1 MNNFL
6 LFNYSTQGG
15 LIIQPTQ
22 SYSDHIFLCTFE
34 TVFYI
39 KNIMANSFLK
49 SPYPINEPVKSYA
62 PNTPE
67 RARVI
72 ATYDALFSKKIHIP
86 MKIGGEEI
94 NSAETKTMHP
104 PHDHKHN
111 LGTYCLANEGHVK
124 QAIFS
129 ALEARKTWAKMPF
142 AARAAVF
149 LKAADLIAGPYRYLI
164 NASTMIGQ
172 SKTVHQAE
180 IDAACEFIDFLRFNV
195 YFAEEIYRDQP
206 KSSEG
211 VWNHIHYRPL
221 EGFVY
226 AISPFNFTAIAG
238 NLCASAALMGNTV
251 VWKPSDFQMFS
262 AKIIMDVFEEAG
274 LPKGVINMIN
284 GNPEMIT
291 DTVLKSPDFAG
302 IHFTGSTHVFK
313 NIWNKIGTNIHV
325 YKTYPRIV
333 GETGGKDYIIAHKS
347 ANVEE
352 VATAIIRGAF
362 EFQGQKCS
370 ATSRVYL
377 PKSTSQAILN
387 KLTADIKTIALG
399 SPRELKNFMTAVIHK
414 NSFDRL
420 TGAIEQAKKDHTTEI
435 LVGGTY
441 DDSKGYFIDPT
452 VIVTTDPHYN
462 TMEQELFGPIVTI
475 YLYEDNQWEE
485 TLKLVDETS
494 EYALTG
500 AIMIKDREII
510 EQARIAL
517 ENSAGNFYINDK
529 PSGAVVGQ
537 QPFGGARAS
546 GTNDK
551 AGSKLNLLRWTSPQL
566 VKETLV
572 PPKNYRYPF
581 MDT

>member
-1 MNNFL
+1 M
-6 LFNYSTQGG
+6 S
-15 LIIQPTQ
+15 
-22 SYSDHIFLCTFE
+22 
-34 TVFYI
+34 
-39 KNIMANSFLK
+39 NSFIK
-49 SPYPINEPVKSYA
+49 SPFPINEPVKSYA

-67 RARVI
+67 RAKI
-72 ATYDALFSKKIHIP
+72 EATYDALFSKKIHIP
-86 MKIGGEEI
+86 LKIGGKEI
-94 NSAETKTMHP
+94 TSSETRTMHP

-111 LGTYCLANEGHVK
+111 LGTYNLATEAHVN
-124 QAIFS
+124 QAIS
-129 ALEARKTWAKMPF
+129 AALNARETWAKMPF

-164 NASTMIGQ
+164 NAATMIGQ

-195 YFAEEIYRDQP
+195 HFAEDIYDDQP
-206 KSSEG
+206 ESSEG
-211 VWNHIHYRPL
+211 VWNHVHYRPL
-221 EGFVY
+221 EGFIY

-238 NLCASAALMGNTV
+238 NLCASPALMGNTV
-251 VWKPSDFQMFS
+251 VWKPSDSQMFS
-262 AKIIMDVFEEAG
+262 AKIIMDIFEEAG

-284 GNPEMIT
+284 GDPEMVTNTI
-291 DTVLKSPDFAG
+291 LKSSDFAG

-313 NIWNKIGTNIHV
+313 NIWNKIGTNIHT

-333 GETGGKDYIIAHKS
+333 GETGGKDYILAHKS

-370 ATSRVYL
+370 AASRVYL
-377 PKSTSQAILN
+377 PKSTSQDILD
-387 KLTADIKTIALG
+387 KLVKDINTITLG

-414 NSFDRL
+414 GSFDRL
-420 TGAIEQAKKDHTTEI
+420 TEAIEHAKKDSAVEI

-452 VIVTTDPHYN
+452 VLVTTDPHYD
-462 TMEQELFGPIVTI
+462 TMERELFGPVVTI
-475 YLYEDNQWEE
+475 YIYEDDLWED
-485 TLKLVDETS
+485 TLKLVDSTS

-500 AIMIKDREII
+500 AIMIKDRAII
-510 EQARIAL
+510 EHARLSL

-551 AGSKLNLLRWTSPQL
+551 AGSKLNLLRWVSPQL

-581 MDT
+581 MS